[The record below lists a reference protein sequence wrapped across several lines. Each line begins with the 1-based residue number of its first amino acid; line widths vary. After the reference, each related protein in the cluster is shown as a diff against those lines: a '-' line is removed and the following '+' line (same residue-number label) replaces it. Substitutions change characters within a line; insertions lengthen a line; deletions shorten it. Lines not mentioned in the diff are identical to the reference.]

1 MHTPQ
6 QVRPGMAQEQLHLQD
21 YLAVITKHL
30 WTVVTC
36 FVIVFT
42 VVLIGT
48 YKQRPVYRATAQLMI
63 EKEYS
68 ANPYQELISVDI
80 SQQDYYE
87 SQYRIMKSR
96 TLARRVMDRLNLER
110 IEEYRTSS
118 DTVTAFLKKVFV
130 EPIPRSRLVNLSA
143 ESFDPKLAVRVANTL
158 AHEYVRQNLENKLYA
173 NKELLRKLPD
183 PSSLE
188 NIAADDERLQSLP
201 SVVNNQLIRTLK
213 EEYAR
218 LQAEYANL
226 SRRYKPKHPQMLGL
240 RAQLDQLERR
250 IAQET
255 RNIVESL
262 RIELSGDL
270 KSNNVRIVDP
280 AEEPVNPVRPRK
292 RTNIILGIL
301 GGLFLGVGLAF
312 FLEYMDNTIKTDK
325 EVEEILG
332 LAFLGAIPRIRVRS
346 RDRAEQ
352 DKKNTFVLSMPKS
365 PASEA
370 LKIIR
375 SNVILSAPKENLR
388 IIMLTSSSPGE
399 GKSFSSVNL
408 ALAFAQAGQ
417 ETLLVDCD
425 LRRSNVHKLL
435 DIPNIEGMSNYLIGE
450 RQLDQIVRKPGIDHF
465 NVITAGPH
473 PPNPAELFSFGKIR
487 EFAELVRGRYDRVI
501 IDTAPIMTVSDT
513 INLAG
518 IADGVIF
525 VISAGK
531 NNRQVVIRGRQMLKD
546 AGARIIGGILNNI
559 EYQRHGYYYYYYYNR
574 YYSYYGDD
582 RRDAARQRA

>member
-352 DKKNTFVLSMPKS
+352 DKKNTFVLTMPKS

-388 IIMLTSSSPGE
+388 IIMLASSSPGE

-559 EYQRHGYYYYYYYNR
+559 EYQRHGYYYYYYNR